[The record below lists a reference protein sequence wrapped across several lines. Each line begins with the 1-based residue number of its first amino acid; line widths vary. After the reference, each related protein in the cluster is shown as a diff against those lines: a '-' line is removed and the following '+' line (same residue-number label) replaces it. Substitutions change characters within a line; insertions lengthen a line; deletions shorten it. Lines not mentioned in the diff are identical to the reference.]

1 MDNLYIA
8 LLVLNVGTTTPEDV
22 TFGGEAVTF
31 GGEEVVW

>member
-1 MDNLYIA
+1 MDTLDIA
-8 LLVLNVGTTTPEDV
+8 LLFFNGGATTPEDV

>member
-1 MDNLYIA
+1 MDA
-8 LLVLNVGTTTPEDV
+8 LDIVLLFFNGGTTTPEDV